1 MCISSLFLSV
11 LQVALATLLL
21 NLAVATKDTSTP
33 DSHGRARAVAAAC
46 VLLPRLSDTEAL
58 FRGLV
63 ALGTLIWDAHEL
75 QDKMELI
82 ESVNNSKEFTA
93 LLDKLS
99 GGSAVDKATQCAAQV
114 SALIRA

>member
-1 MCISSLFLSV
+1 M

-21 NLAVATKDTSTP
+21 NFAVAIKGIP
-33 DSHGRARAVAAAC
+33 DSLGRARAVVATC
-46 VLLPRLSDTEAL
+46 VVLPRLSDIEAL

-63 ALGTLIWDAHEL
+63 ALGTLIWDADSL

-82 ESVNNSKEFTA
+82 ESVNNSKELTT

-99 GGSAVDKATQCAAQV
+99 GSSSMDKVTQCAAQV
-114 SALIRA
+114 SALIQV